1 MAIDHVLIQER
12 LARARA
18 GDVEAYGDLVEHLQ
32 GVLRGF
38 VAMCGAADGDVE
50 GLAQDAFVE
59 GFNAL
64 KTYDPGR
71 PFLAWLRGIARN
83 LVMRSLEHRT
93 LLRRMHDQRLRTHLC
108 QLAGAPPA
116 VEDADA
122 DARFDRMHLLACLSQ
137 LPKGTRT
144 LLEDRY
150 RHDLDA
156 DRIAA
161 RDRRGAV
168 AVRVALSR
176 ARATLRAC
184 IERRVRAEGIMP

>member
-12 LARARA
+12 LAQARN

-38 VAMCGAADGDVE
+38 VAMCGAADDEVE

-59 GFNAL
+59 GFNTLGA
-64 KTYDPGR
+64 YDPGR

-83 LVMRSLEHRT
+83 LVRRSLERRG
-93 LLRRMHDQRLRTHLC
+93 LLRRLHDQRLRSHLC
-108 QLAGAPPA
+108 RLAEASTA
-116 VEDADA
+116 VAEAA
-122 DARFDRMHLLACLSQ
+122 DARFDPAHLRACLER
-137 LPKGTRT
+137 LPDGTRT
-144 LLEDRY
+144 LIEDRY

-156 DRIAA
+156 ERIAA

-184 IERRVRAEGIMP
+184 IEHRVRAAGEPA